1 MKINSINL
9 NAYQAMNNIKPAA
22 ANNQK
27 PVQQAQS
34 PARIKGANFNN
45 QLSEQEIN
53 FLNNNFTS
61 AETVASANSRN
72 LITDTKHKIDVLA

>member
-27 PVQQAQS
+27 PVQQPPAPAQ
-34 PARIKGANFNN
+34 IKGANFNN

-53 FLNNNFTS
+53 FLNNNFTR
-61 AETVASANSRN
+61 AETAASANSRN
-72 LITDTKHKIDVLA
+72 LFTDTKNKIDILA